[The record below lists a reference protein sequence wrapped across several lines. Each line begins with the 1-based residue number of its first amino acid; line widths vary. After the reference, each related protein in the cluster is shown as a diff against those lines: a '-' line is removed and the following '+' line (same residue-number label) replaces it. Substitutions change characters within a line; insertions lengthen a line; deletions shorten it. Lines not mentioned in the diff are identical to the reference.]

1 MIITRTPFR
10 ISFFGGGTDYP
21 SWYRQH
27 GGAVLGGTI
36 NKYCYISCRHLPP
49 FFEHRIRVSYSK
61 IETCHNIEEV
71 QHPSV
76 RESLRLMG
84 LDNVEIHHDADLPA
98 RSGMG
103 SSSAFIVGLL
113 NALNGMRGTVVTRKQ
128 LATDAVHVEQ
138 EILKETVGS
147 QDQVFAA
154 YGGVNAI
161 YFHKS
166 GEIDVRPLPVAN
178 DRLLKLESYLM
189 LAFTGQSRTA
199 SDVAKT
205 YVPQMGRRQLR
216 ILRDIVDEAVNIL
229 ASGSIRDFGEL
240 LHETWM
246 EKRSLG
252 EGVSN
257 PEIDAM
263 YAGARETG
271 AIGGKIL
278 GAGGGG
284 FMLLFAPPETH
295 DAIREKLSG
304 LLHVPFKFEFSGSQ
318 IIFYDRNA

>member
-61 IETCHNIEEV
+61 IETCHSIEEV

-84 LDNVEIHHDADLPA
+84 LDNIEIHHDADLPA

-103 SSSAFIVGLL
+103 SSSAFTVGLL

-128 LATDAVHVEQ
+128 LATDAVHMEQ

-178 DRLLKLESYLM
+178 DRLFELESYLM

-199 SDVAKT
+199 SDVAKA

-229 ASGSIRDFGEL
+229 SSGSIRDFGEL

-252 EGVSN
+252 AGVSN

-263 YAGARETG
+263 YAGAREAG

-295 DAIREKLSG
+295 DAIKEKLSG
-304 LLHVPFKFEFSGSQ
+304 LLHVPFKFAFSGSQ